1 MLSSPITRQILIII
15 NFSFFIFFSHMFDVA
30 LANGIQNSLQKC
42 SEKSENR
49 RNDWKIEK
57 RMHQSLVF
65 ESIQMESFRFVDHKF
80 VSPFHRPLFVTP
92 PSAKNSQFTSYTYF
106 LYDFFLYLVL
116 DSSWNTCSFKKKK
129 KRPKLFVVK
138 SWMILSSS
146 TLHSRVIN

>member
-49 RNDWKIEK
+49 RNDWQIEK

-106 LYDFFLYLVL
+106 LYDFFFCISYLIL
-116 DSSWNTCSFKKKK
+116 RGILAHLK
-129 KRPKLFVVK
+129 KRKKDLNC
-138 SWMILSSS
+138 LS
-146 TLHSRVIN
+146 